1 MGTRVEPS
9 VIDLDEVR
17 VRFVERSEEVRHHEL
32 MAAHHYLGFLPKI
45 GHTLWYVA
53 TYQDQWVALLNFS
66 VAAWKCA
73 VRDQW
78 IGWDFHRQYDYDRLK
93 LIANNSR
100 FLILPHWHRPNLGS
114 KILSLCQKRLSNDWE
129 KQFGHRLLLLETFV
143 DPQRFHGTVY
153 LAANWSYLGLTR
165 GYRRTR
171 QGYSTIALSPKKV
184 FVKPLQKNARTV
196 LSQPVLSDL
205 YRQGVP
211 KMMLSAQQMRSLPDF
226 FLDIPDPRR
235 AQGRRHSLP
244 TVLAIACGAILCGMR
259 GYKAIADWA
268 QSLGPKARER
278 FGCRRKN
285 GRYWVPSESIIRDV
299 MIRVAPTHLAC
310 ALQRWNQAYGQDD
323 TTLAIDGK
331 TMCNALDKKGHQ
343 THVMSVVGH
352 HTKNCYTQKKW
363 GTCRSMAIAKN

>member
-1 MGTRVEPS
+1 L
-9 VIDLDEVR
+9 DLNEVR
-17 VRFVERSEEVRHHEL
+17 VRPVERNEEPVHRQL

-73 VRDQW
+73 MRDQW

-100 FLILPHWHRPNLGS
+100 FLILPDWHRPNLGS
-114 KILSLCQKRLSNDWE
+114 KILSLCQKRLSEDWQ
-129 KQFGHRLLLLETFV
+129 KHFGHRLLLLETFV

-171 QGYSTIALSPKKV
+171 QGYSNTVHSPKKV
-184 FVKPLQKNARTV
+184 FVKALQSNAR
-196 LSQPVLSDL
+196 LLLARPVLPL
-205 YRQGVP
+205 PYRQGVP
-211 KMMLSAQQMRSLPDF
+211 KMMLSAQQMHSLPDF
-226 FLDIPDPRR
+226 FVDIPDPRR

-278 FGCRRKN
+278 LRCRRVN
-285 GRYWVPSESIIRDV
+285 GRYRVPSESIIRDV
-299 MIRVAPTHLAC
+299 MIRVAPTDLDRSV
-310 ALQRWNQAYGQDD
+310 QRWNQAYGQQDS
-323 TTLAIDGK
+323 TLAIDGK
-331 TMCNALDKKGHQ
+331 TMCNALDINGHQ

-352 HTKNCYTQKKW
+352 HTKTCYTQKKL
-363 GTCRSMAIAKN
+363 ALFP